1 VVPPELE
8 PPSCVPMVPAVAVR
22 VVLVGAVDVVVGVVA
37 VLVGV
42 VVVEVEV
49 VVGGGLDGAL
59 ETALDSAELPSAL
72 VATTVKL

>member
-8 PPSCVPMVPAVAVR
+8 PSSCLPVVGAAAVR
-22 VVLVGAVDVVVGVVA
+22 VVLVSGLAVLVGVVV

-49 VVGGGLDGAL
+49 VVVGGLDGAL
-59 ETALDSAELPSAL
+59 ETALDSGELPSAL
-72 VATTVKL
+72 VATTTNV